1 MGHEEMKVLYPR
13 PRWLDSEIV
22 EVQRNG
28 QATRRCF
35 TDLTSEEQDAYL
47 STLEVDDIK
56 RLCLLMA
63 GAVRGI
69 GDIYGLSFVGEDGNE
84 DH

>member
-1 MGHEEMKVLYPR
+1 MGHEETKVLYPR

-22 EVQRNG
+22 EVKHGG
-28 QATRRCF
+28 QLTRRCF
-35 TDLTSEEQDAYL
+35 TDLTTEEQANYL
-47 STLEVDDIK
+47 STLAVDEIK
-56 RLCLLMA
+56 KLCLLMA

>member
-1 MGHEEMKVLYPR
+1 M
-13 PRWLDSEIV
+13 
-22 EVQRNG
+22 
-28 QATRRCF
+28 
-35 TDLTSEEQDAYL
+35 
-47 STLEVDDIK
+47 STLAVDEIK
-56 RLCLLMA
+56 KLCLLMA